1 MTLFVQLKIL
11 EKSVDKKCKFV
22 ILSQN
27 RGGKKKNHLIL
38 QLFLRVFYS
47 LVVVDMVTF

>member
-27 RGGKKKNHLIL
+27 RGGKKKKSPNPAIVPEGVL
-38 QLFLRVFYS
+38 
-47 LVVVDMVTF
+47 